1 MEKKENPRGAGILLP
16 ISSLPS
22 PYGIGTL
29 GKEAYKFIDMLVSAG
44 QKYWQVLPV
53 GPTSFGDSPYQ
64 SFSAFA
70 GNPYFIDLDTLV
82 EEGLLKKE
90 EAAGRFWGN
99 RADEVDYAAI
109 YQARFEVLR
118 QAFLRSDY
126 EDSET
131 YREFAKENVYW
142 LDDYSL
148 YMALKNHF
156 ENHEWLLWDEDI
168 RFREEAAVKKYE
180 KELAEDIRFWKFC
193 QFKFYEQWKKLRAYA
208 HKNHIKIVGDI
219 PLYVSMDSAD
229 VWVHSRLF
237 ELDERKLPIH
247 IAGVPPDLFS
257 EDGQRWG
264 NPLYDWKA
272 MEKEDFEWWAQR
284 MGTNARL
291 YDVIRI
297 DHFIGIVRY
306 YSIPAECEDAKIGE
320 WMDGPGAKLTDVIR
334 EAVVKENADVIA
346 EDLGIVVDSVRNL
359 IDATG
364 WPGMKVLE
372 FAFGGGADNDHLPHN
387 MQSPNVVIYGGT
399 HDNETVVGYFEGC
412 GKKEL
417 RYAMQYM
424 GIKHKHQIPDAVLK
438 LAYQSIAKTAI
449 FQMQDILKLDNR
461 ARMNLPS
468 TVGTNWR
475 WRMLAGQFT
484 DAHCRKL
491 YKLAQTYGR
500 L

>member
-29 GKEAYKFIDMLVSAG
+29 GKEAFKFIDMLVSAG
-44 QKYWQVLPV
+44 QRYWQVLPV

-90 EAAGRFWGN
+90 EITKQFWGE

-109 YQARFEVLR
+109 YQVRFEVLR
-118 QAFLRSDY
+118 QAFLRSDF
-126 EDSET
+126 EDSRE
-131 YREFAKENVYW
+131 YKEFAEENRYW

-156 ENHEWLLWDEDI
+156 DNHEWLLWDEDI
-168 RFREEAAVKKYE
+168 RFRKEAAVKKYE
-180 KELAEDIRFWKFC
+180 KELAEDIRFWNFC
-193 QFKFYEQWKKLRAYA
+193 QFKFNEQWEKVRKYA

-219 PLYVSMDSAD
+219 PLYVSLDSAD

-272 MEKEDFEWWAQR
+272 MEKEDFQWWAQR
-284 MGTNARL
+284 MRTNAKL

-306 YSIPAECEDAKIGE
+306 YSIPAECKDAKTGE
-320 WMDGPGAKLTDVIR
+320 WLEGPGAKLTDVIK
-334 EAVVKENADVIA
+334 EVVAKENADVIA
-346 EDLGIVVDSVRNL
+346 EDLGIVVESVRNL
-359 IDATG
+359 INATG
-364 WPGMKVLE
+364 WPGMKVLS
-372 FAFGGGADNDHLPHN
+372 L
-387 MQSPNVVIYGGT
+387 
-399 HDNETVVGYFEGC
+399 
-412 GKKEL
+412 L
-417 RYAMQYM
+417 
-424 GIKHKHQIPDAVLK
+424 
-438 LAYQSIAKTAI
+438 
-449 FQMQDILKLDNR
+449 
-461 ARMNLPS
+461 
-468 TVGTNWR
+468 
-475 WRMLAGQFT
+475 LAGEQIMT
-484 DAHCRKL
+484 ICRIISSQQML
-491 YKLAQTYGR
+491 
-500 L
+500 

>member
-1 MEKKENPRGAGILLP
+1 MEKTENPRGAGILLP

-90 EAAGRFWGN
+90 EIAKHFWGD

-109 YQARFEVLR
+109 YQARFQVLR
-118 QAFLRSDY
+118 QAFLHSDY
-126 EDSET
+126 EDSKE
-131 YREFAKENVYW
+131 YKDFAEKNKYW
-142 LDDYSL
+142 LGDYSL

-168 RFREEAAVKKYE
+168 RFRKEAAVKKYE
-180 KELAEDIRFWKFC
+180 KELAEDIRFWNFC
-193 QFKFYEQWKKLRAYA
+193 QFKFNEQWGKLRKYA
-208 HKNHIKIVGDI
+208 HKNNIKIVGDI
-219 PLYVSMDSAD
+219 PLYVSLDSAD

-237 ELDERKLPIH
+237 ELDERKNPIH

-264 NPLYDWKA
+264 NPLYDWKV
-272 MEKEDFEWWAQR
+272 MEKDDFEWWAQR
-284 MGTNARL
+284 MRTSAKL

-306 YSIPAECEDAKIGE
+306 YSIPAEYKDAKIGE
-320 WMDGPGAKLTDVIR
+320 WLQGPGAKLTDVIK
-334 EAVVKENADVIA
+334 EVVAKENADVIA
-346 EDLGIVVDSVRNL
+346 EDLGIVVESVRNL
-359 IDATG
+359 INATG
-364 WPGMKVLE
+364 WPGMKILE
-372 FAFGGGADNDHLPHN
+372 FAFGGGAENDHLPHN
-387 MQSPNVVIYGGT
+387 FQSANVVIYGGT
-399 HDNETVVGYFEGC
+399 HDNETVAGYFDGC
-412 GKKEL
+412 NKKEL

-424 GIKHKHQIPDAVLK
+424 GIKHKHQLPDAVLK
-438 LAYQSIAKTAI
+438 LAYQSVAKTAI

-491 YKLAQTYGR
+491 HKLAQTYGR